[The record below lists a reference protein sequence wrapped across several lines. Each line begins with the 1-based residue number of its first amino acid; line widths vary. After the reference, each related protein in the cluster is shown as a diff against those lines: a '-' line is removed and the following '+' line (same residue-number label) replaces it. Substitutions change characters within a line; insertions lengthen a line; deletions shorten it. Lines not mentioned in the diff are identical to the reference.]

1 MAVLGDIALVTQV
14 AVFRNKKAFDQLVRK
29 YQSPVRRFFLN
40 QTLGD
45 EQLSDDLAQETFIK
59 AYVNITKFR
68 GMASFSTWLMRIA
81 YNVFYDEV
89 RKRKVETVSFEEGGR
104 RKEEGDYSHPQ
115 IYRQNSSLQQDYSHS
130 SFLVPPSS
138 LKMDIHQAL
147 ALLKPDERTCI
158 TLQLIDGYPIDQIAK
173 ITGIAENTV
182 KSHLRRGKEKMAN
195 YLKQNGYD
203 R

>member
-14 AVFRNKKAFDQLVRK
+14 AVFQNKKAFDQLVRK

-45 EQLSDDLAQETFIK
+45 EMLSDDLAQETFIK

-68 GMASFSTWLMRIA
+68 GMSSFSTWLMRIA
-81 YNVFYDEV
+81 YNVFYDHV
-89 RKRKVETVSFEEGGR
+89 RARKQTEDIDSMAAVRQSSST
-104 RKEEGDYSHPQ
+104 GDS
-115 IYRQNSSLQQDYSHS
+115 N
-130 SFLVPPSS
+130 
-138 LKMDIHQAL
+138 LKMDVYAAL
-147 ALLKPDERTCI
+147 ALLKSDERTCI
-158 TLQLIDGYPIDQIAK
+158 TLQLIDGYPIDQISK
-173 ITGIAENTV
+173 ITGIPENTV
-182 KSHLRRGKEKMAN
+182 KSHLKRGKDKMAN

>member
-1 MAVLGDIALVTQV
+1 MAELTDIALVTQV
-14 AVFRNKKAFDQLVRK
+14 AVFHNKRAYDQLVRK

-68 GMASFSTWLMRIA
+68 GISSFSTWLFRIA

-89 RKRKVETVSFEEGGR
+89 RSRKQTDDLDSREVARMSASS
-104 RKEEGDYSHPQ
+104 GDAG
-115 IYRQNSSLQQDYSHS
+115 LQ
-130 SFLVPPSS
+130 
-138 LKMDIHQAL
+138 MDIYQAL
-147 ALLKPDERTCI
+147 SQLKEVERTCI
-158 TLQLIDGYPIDQIAK
+158 TLQLIDGHPIDKISD
-173 ITGIAENTV
+173 ITGLPQNTV
-182 KSHLRRGKEKMAN
+182 KSHLKRGKEKLTE
-195 YLKQNGYD
+195 YLKSNGYD

>member
-1 MAVLGDIALVTQV
+1 MAELNDIALVTQV

-59 AYVNITKFR
+59 AYVNITKFK

-89 RKRKVETVSFEEGGR
+89 RSRKQTEDVDTSISAARQTTSANET
-104 RKEEGDYSHPQ
+104 
-115 IYRQNSSLQQDYSHS
+115 
-130 SFLVPPSS
+130 
-138 LKMDIHQAL
+138 LKMDIYAAL
-147 ALLKPDERTCI
+147 ALLKPDERSCI
-158 TLQLIDGYPIDQIAK
+158 TMQLIDGYPIDQISK
-173 ITGIAENTV
+173 ITGIPENTV
-182 KSHLRRGKEKMAN
+182 KSHLKRGKEKMAN
-195 YLKQNGYD
+195 YLKENGYD